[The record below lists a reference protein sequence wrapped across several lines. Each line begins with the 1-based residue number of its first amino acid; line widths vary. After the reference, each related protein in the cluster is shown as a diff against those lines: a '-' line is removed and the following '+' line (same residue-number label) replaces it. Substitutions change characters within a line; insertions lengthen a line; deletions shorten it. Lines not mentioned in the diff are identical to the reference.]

1 MAPKSF
7 DKVFKLEAVN
17 LVVNQKR
24 PVTAVARELA
34 INWRFKKMI
43 FDREKADTYDQW
55 YETKLGSFVCDALA
69 SIKHY

>member
-24 PVTAVARELA
+24 PGTAVARELA

-43 FDREKADTYDQW
+43 FDREKADTYDQ
-55 YETKLGSFVCDALA
+55 
-69 SIKHY
+69 